1 MNKLRTTILSCV
13 LVFGILCS
21 GCTNYADR
29 VKDDIKD
36 TKRTY
41 SCDYHTF
48 SWKTKITFTMDGEE
62 YEISGNVFTYLTD
75 PLKLKDSNDNVIGYA
90 SDEYHVI
97 SQDDHAIFIDEKFE
111 VAIKGNFEVFGNSY
125 DIYGDDDVKLGKA
138 EFNTTCTSGAI
149 LDNDGNA
156 VAVYSKN
163 LILNDY
169 TVDIYDNNIC
179 SDKAMLMIIASYVSD
194 YHADNDSSSSNDD

>member
-62 YEISGNVFTYLTD
+62 YEIN
-75 PLKLKDSNDNVIGYA
+75 
-90 SDEYHVI
+90 
-97 SQDDHAIFIDEKFE
+97 
-111 VAIKGNFEVFGNSY
+111 
-125 DIYGDDDVKLGKA
+125 
-138 EFNTTCTSGAI
+138 
-149 LDNDGNA
+149 
-156 VAVYSKN
+156 
-163 LILNDY
+163 
-169 TVDIYDNNIC
+169 
-179 SDKAMLMIIASYVSD
+179 
-194 YHADNDSSSSNDD
+194 